1 MAEAFLKDQL
11 VQASSE
17 IEVFSA
23 GISAKSDESA
33 SEEAKKVM
41 QTFNIDLSGHKA
53 RLLNNDMVTKAELI
67 IVMTRPHELSVSKI
81 QQQARSRTFL
91 AGEIVRLGSLVSKLE
106 KLPFLKMWV
115 EELHSARGGYMTSG
129 RSADEI
135 HEPLGESFEEYE
147 KVAKRLNEI
156 CGFLSK
162 LLTSEVNK
170 NP

>member
-1 MAEAFLKDQL
+1 M
-11 VQASSE
+11 
-17 IEVFSA
+17 
-23 GISAKSDESA
+23 
-33 SEEAKKVM
+33 
-41 QTFNIDLSGHKA
+41 
-53 RLLNNDMVTKAELI
+53 
-67 IVMTRPHELSVSKI
+67 
-81 QQQARSRTFL
+81 
-91 AGEIVRLGSLVSKLE
+91 RLGSLVSKLE
-106 KLPFLKMWV
+106 KLPLLKMWV

-135 HEPLGESFEEYE
+135 HDPLGESFEEYE